1 MNFRRPFVKMIEISE
16 KRMWKQMATKA
27 ELEQQIQELLTK
39 LDTVLER
46 NAELSDQVYKL
57 TKMLFG
63 SRSEKTQFSQPDISE
78 NQTSLFDDETSDF
91 FVQTMK
97 EEGEFETNIVTE
109 HKRKKRTRG
118 WKKQQLE
125 NLPTKEFHHRLNE
138 PMCECCGFEM
148 HELGIKDWSEVV
160 LIPAKLEHHLHHV
173 HSYECRQCKKSGTNQ
188 IQKATSLK
196 RALPGSIASPSMLAE
211 AAYTKF
217 EQFVPLERQ
226 LKDWHRLGLTLHSR
240 TFTEWVNKV
249 AEEFLQP
256 IYTELKNQLLNQNI
270 LAVDE
275 TPYRILHRSDGKSG
289 QAKAQN
295 WVYRTVETSSHKIIL
310 FDSTLTRSRKELRA
324 FLTDWQGLLLCDG
337 YSVYH
342 DLKNI
347 EVAHCWAHARRKWV
361 EALDL
366 SKEHPSPQVQLGKA
380 VCDALF
386 RMEKDWQNLPQ
397 EERQELREKFSR
409 PLLKE
414 FFCWLEE
421 TFASPKSALGKAIE
435 YCLNQK
441 EGLLQF
447 LTVSE
452 LPIHNNGAENAIRP
466 LTLGRKNWLFS
477 TSERGGQANAIYL
490 SLVETCKANKIDFRQ
505 YIEKLLTELPE
516 IDLINQP
523 EKIKRYLPWS
533 KEISK
538 ACPKVQN
545 VKQIA

>member
-1 MNFRRPFVKMIEISE
+1 
-16 KRMWKQMATKA
+16 MATKA
-27 ELEQQIQELLTK
+27 ELEQQIQELLDQNAQLLAK

-46 NAELSDQVYKL
+46 NTELSDQVYKL

-63 SRSEKTQFSQPDISE
+63 SRSEKTQFSQSDISE

-91 FVQTMK
+91 FVQTVK
-97 EEGEFETNIVTE
+97 EEGEFETSIVPT
-109 HKRKKRTRG
+109 HKRKKRPRG

-125 NLPTKEFHHRLNE
+125 NLPMKEFHHQLND
-138 PMCECCGFEM
+138 PTCECCGFEM
-148 HELGIKDWSEVV
+148 HELGVKDWSEVV

-188 IQKATSLK
+188 IQKAALPK
-196 RALPGSIASPSMLAE
+196 RALSGSIASPSMLAE
-211 AAYTKF
+211 AAYMKF

-226 LKDWHRLGLTLHSR
+226 LKDWQRLGLTLHSR
-240 TFTEWVNKV
+240 TFAEWVNRA
-249 AEEFLQP
+249 AEEILQP
-256 IYTELKNQLLNQNI
+256 VYIELKKQLLKEDI

-289 QAKAQN
+289 RTKAQN
-295 WVYRTVETSSHKIIL
+295 WVYRTVGTSVYEIIL
-310 FDSTLTRSRKELRA
+310 FDSTLTRSRKELKA
-324 FLTDWQGLLLCDG
+324 FLANWQGFLLCDG

-361 EALDL
+361 EALEL
-366 SKEHPSPQVQLGKA
+366 NKEHPSPQVKLGKS

-386 RMEKDWQNLPQ
+386 CMEKDWQNFPH
-397 EERQELREKFSR
+397 EKRQKLRQRFSR

-421 TFASPKSALGKAIE
+421 TFASPKSALGKAID

-447 LTVSE
+447 LTVPN

-477 TSERGGQANAIYL
+477 TSERGGHANAIYL
-490 SLVETCKANKIDFRQ
+490 SLVETCKANQIDFRQ

-516 IDLINQP
+516 IDLINEP
-523 EKIKRYLPWS
+523 EKIKQYLPWS
-533 KEISK
+533 TGIFQ
-538 ACPKVQN
+538 ACQAVQN
-545 VKQIA
+545 TKK